1 MDQNRWAMIERLFE
15 RALELNEQERIE
27 YLKGECGNDE
37 ELFQEVHSL
46 IDADS
51 KAHPIFNS
59 PTPTIEIPDNLKYEG
74 KIIGAYKIVK
84 QIGLGGMGSVYLAE
98 RADGQFEQKVALKLI
113 KPGNNSFEIIKRFQ
127 AERQILARLQH
138 PNIARLLDGGIT
150 NDGLPY
156 FTMEYVEGDPIDV
169 YCDKNKLSIKER
181 LELFITVCTAV
192 NYAHQ
197 NLIIH
202 RDLKPGN
209 IYITKDGRVK
219 LLDFGIS
226 KVFTEDDSEN
236 FTKMTQTG
244 LFIMTPEYAAP
255 EQIRGEIITTATD
268 IYALGLILFQ
278 LLTGSF
284 PYKLN
289 SFAPLELEKVICLT
303 DPDKPS
309 TIITRANKLNKPEE
323 RKDAQSIFATRNI
336 EPSNLKKIL
345 IGDLD
350 NICMMALRKE
360 PSNRYNSVEQFKDDI
375 SKYLN
380 GLPVS
385 ARTPTIKYR
394 TQKFIKRHYI
404 VLSAAALVVLLV
416 AILTT
421 VYFIQLKD
429 ERDKAKLEAQ
439 KAEQVSQFLESIFKV
454 ADPSESRGDTITA
467 KELLERGAKKI
478 NDELDNQPDVKAT
491 MMDVIARV
499 YMNFGS
505 YDKADTLFS
514 DAYKIRRSLYTDN
527 SLEAANSLN
536 NLAETSIWNGK
547 YEDAHAFLNKALKLQ
562 DKFLDENDSKRL
574 HGLNNLAYLLSL
586 QGNYNESD
594 SVYKIVIDL
603 YKKNNQSNS
612 PELFTVMNNRALVL
626 HENAKYK
633 PSEKLFKEA
642 LELQKKYYGSKPHPE
657 LSTTTY
663 NLGELL
669 RDEGEFDESEKMF
682 RQSLAMDIKL
692 HGIDHPDVAYSMQG
706 LASVLRQKGN
716 YEETLKFDNEC
727 LRIRKKFLGPNHPDV
742 AYAYFNLGLLN
753 FEIQNLD
760 EAEKNY
766 TSVLEIQKKSN
777 EENLSAIGKT
787 IGQLAEVK
795 YFKGDLTKAE
805 KLLNESDRL
814 IASSA
819 GVNHLNYARN
829 LLQHS
834 RIESKFG
841 NYNKAIHYAIDG
853 YGKGVKAFGKNV
865 VPFTA
870 AAIKFLGDVYKE
882 MGNYIS
888 ADSCLRVSYEMHK
901 EMYSSNFLRTASTAI
916 EYADVLIKLDSLSK
930 ASKMIDESS
939 KVFGKIKT
947 KYNWQLDKA
956 EGIKGE
962 LYSRQNNYE
971 LAEKLLLKS
980 FNSLKE
986 QLGIMNMI
994 TQGALNRLVD
1004 FYNKWDKKSLEK
1016 KYQVQLTKF
1025 HK

>member
-1 MDQNRWAMIERLFE
+1 MDQNRWAIIERLFE

-27 YLKGECGNDE
+27 FLKKECNDDE
-37 ELFQEVHSL
+37 ELFKEVNSL

-51 KAHPIFNS
+51 KAHPIFSS

-74 KIIGAYKIVK
+74 KVIGAYKIVK

-169 YCDKNKLSIKER
+169 YCDKIKLSIKER

-255 EQIRGEIITTATD
+255 EQIRGETITTATD

-309 TIITRANKLNKPEE
+309 TIITRATKSNKLDEK
-323 RKDAQSIFATRNI
+323 KDADKIFETRNI
-336 EPSNLKKIL
+336 EPSNLKKL
-345 IGDLD
+345 LVGDLD

-360 PSNRYNSVEQFKDDI
+360 PINRYNSVEQFKDDI

-394 TQKFIKRHYI
+394 TQKFIRRHYI
-404 VLSAAALVVLLV
+404 VLSAIALVVLLV

-478 NDELDNQPDVKAT
+478 NDELENQPDVKAT

-514 DAYKIRRSLYTDN
+514 EAYKIRRSLYTDN

-547 YEDAHAFLNKALKLQ
+547 YDKAHAYLNKALKLQ
-562 DKFLDENDSKRL
+562 DEYLDKDDPKRV

-586 QGNYNESD
+586 QGNFNEAD
-594 SVYKIVIDL
+594 SVYKIVINL
-603 YKKNNQSNS
+603 YRKNNKGNS
-612 PELFTVMNNRALVL
+612 PELFTVMNNRALAL

-633 PSEKLFKEA
+633 PSEKLFKET
-642 LELQKKYYGSKPHPE
+642 LELQKKYYGTKPHPE

-663 NLGELL
+663 NLAELL

-682 RQSLAMDIKL
+682 RRSLGMDIKL
-692 HGIDHPDVAYSMQG
+692 HGVDHPDVAYSMQG

-716 YEETLKFDNEC
+716 YDEALKLAKEC
-727 LRIRKKFLGPNHPDV
+727 LRIRKKFLGPNH
-742 AYAYFNLGLLN
+742 LMSHTH
-753 FEIQNLD
+753 I
-760 EAEKNY
+760 
-766 TSVLEIQKKSN
+766 I
-777 EENLSAIGKT
+777 I
-787 IGQLAEVK
+787 
-795 YFKGDLTKAE
+795 
-805 KLLNESDRL
+805 
-814 IASSA
+814 
-819 GVNHLNYARN
+819 
-829 LLQHS
+829 
-834 RIESKFG
+834 
-841 NYNKAIHYAIDG
+841 
-853 YGKGVKAFGKNV
+853 
-865 VPFTA
+865 
-870 AAIKFLGDVYKE
+870 
-882 MGNYIS
+882 
-888 ADSCLRVSYEMHK
+888 
-901 EMYSSNFLRTASTAI
+901 
-916 EYADVLIKLDSLSK
+916 
-930 ASKMIDESS
+930 
-939 KVFGKIKT
+939 
-947 KYNWQLDKA
+947 
-956 EGIKGE
+956 
-962 LYSRQNNYE
+962 
-971 LAEKLLLKS
+971 
-980 FNSLKE
+980 
-986 QLGIMNMI
+986 
-994 TQGALNRLVD
+994 
-1004 FYNKWDKKSLEK
+1004 
-1016 KYQVQLTKF
+1016 
-1025 HK
+1025 